1 MFVAHTTTT
10 YHYQPRSAD
19 CTVST
24 ELIAYGPEIGIPNY
38 RNRPT
43 MVPKDA
49 YNLKRKRYRLMCG
62 WRGKAALIGNY
73 RASLKAE
80 GIVGIA
86 ADLLNAVQ
94 A

>member
-1 MFVAHTTTT
+1 
-10 YHYQPRSAD
+10 
-19 CTVST
+19 
-24 ELIAYGPEIGIPNY
+24 
-38 RNRPT
+38 